1 MGRGLSG
8 LPPKHG
14 PPETSRQAASP
25 CPGSPSPCA
34 LPLLPAPG
42 HQSPQERWGQPRPGQ
57 VFWEVWPL
65 KFLVLNQ
72 SKSNAASS
80 SLLQLQVG
88 FFYFFCKKEIQSL
101 TCLILQHHFPRPKP
115 RTAGLRGSSSWVPP
129 QVAGGG
135 HKHCSVPS
143 QLPGPKGQHGH
154 KGHEDQLAIKM
165 GFHLGPTPSL
175 PAPRCHSPISHPQ
188 KQWLPARPSEW
199 RQA

>member
-1 MGRGLSG
+1 MGSQATGRGLSG

-42 HQSPQERWGQPRPGQ
+42 HQSLQERWGQPRPGQ
-57 VFWEVWPL
+57 VFWEVRPL

-88 FFYFFCKKEIQSL
+88 FFL
-101 TCLILQHHFPRPKP
+101 LLLLQERNSIPYLPYSTASFPTTQAQNSRAQRK
-115 RTAGLRGSSSWVPP
+115 
-129 QVAGGG
+129 
-135 HKHCSVPS
+135 
-143 QLPGPKGQHGH
+143 QL
-154 KGHEDQLAIKM
+154 
-165 GFHLGPTPSL
+165 LGP
-175 PAPRCHSPISHPQ
+175 SPGGRWRTKALLCTQSASRAYGPTWPQ
-188 KQWLPARPSEW
+188 RP
-199 RQA
+199 